1 MALLG
6 DLEAVERNLRATPD
20 SKLNTDAAARLE
32 DIQKAVTSYIE
43 ERTGRSFGAIGAP
56 ESVAIEAPERYSLA
70 RGSFGAS
77 DLLILPKAIRAI
89 TSVVQNPTWTGAGWT
104 GGFTFGPTLYRPAM
118 FTKSGDA
125 MALQLVDAGAW
136 YGRFVIT
143 GTWEDT
149 DDDAIVP
156 DDITYVANLLI
167 ADLFKYEQSSTA
179 SQAGPEGQTLRL
191 RDSTKNPVV
200 CEILDKYQTIE
211 ALVI

>member
-6 DLEAVERNLRATPD
+6 DLSAVERNLRAMPA
-20 SKLNTDAAARLE
+20 SALNADATARLE
-32 DIQKAVTSYIE
+32 DIQKAVTAYIE
-43 ERTGRSFGAIGAP
+43 ERTGRTFGTVGAP
-56 ESVAIEAPERYSLA
+56 ESVAVAAPERYSLTL
-70 RGSFGAS
+70 GSHGAS

-89 TSVVQNPTWTGAGWT
+89 TSVVQNPTWTGSGWT
-104 GGFTFGPTLYRPAM
+104 GGYTLAAASYRPAL
-118 FTKSGDA
+118 FTSVGDA

-149 DDDAIVP
+149 DDDATTP

-191 RDSTKNPVV
+191 RDSTKHPVV
-200 CEILDKYQTIE
+200 CEILDKYQTAE
-211 ALVI
+211 MLVI